1 MKRRFFSA
9 VLAAFVL
16 ATASIGVTASAEEVA
31 EDTVI
36 VEETADTAAD
46 GSDNADDTEDSTET
60 ETTEITTV
68 GEVMTSAAENTD
80 TSFSEED
87 FSMQDFMKIMSQFA
101 ENGGTVENITPDYY
115 GDPYYDTDGNAT
127 LIKSESIIYNTEEM
141 QFIAVT
147 TKDGHVFYVLINYS
161 AVDGQDN
168 VYFLNRVDD
177 YDLYAL
183 LYAGQEDEDG
193 NPTITPQE
201 ALQAAEAANGRVH
214 NDSFVSEGTTENA
227 EDNEDTS
234 EETEPVQSA
243 PVNMNSI
250 YLVVGAAALIG
261 IGAVGFM
268 LTKKKSKGK
277 ETVDYN
283 SDDEDDTEITEDED
297 YDFYDND
304 EE

>member
-16 ATASIGVTASAEEVA
+16 ATASVGVTASADEA
-31 EDTVI
+31 TEDTAI
-36 VEETADTAAD
+36 IEETAANGAD
-46 GSDNADDTEDSTET
+46 NVDDTENSTET

-68 GEVMTSAAENTD
+68 GEVMTSAVENTD
-80 TSFSEED
+80 SSFSEED
-87 FSMQDFMKIMSQFA
+87 FSMQDFMKIMSQLA
-101 ENGGTVENITPDYY
+101 ENGGTVENSTPDYY

-161 AVDGQDN
+161 AADGQDN

-214 NDSFVSEGTTENA
+214 NDSSFSEETTENT
-227 EDNEDTS
+227 EGGDDTS
-234 EETEPVQSA
+234 KEFEPVQSA

-277 ETVDYN
+277 ETADFN
-283 SDDEDDTEITEDED
+283 SDDEDDTEITEDEE

-304 EE
+304 ED